1 MEYIF
6 GTNEYSG
13 DETLR
18 TKGPVHTDLTGFNT
32 IVREYE
38 DSSITDTFRVVR
50 KVKSDDDM
58 ENNCYDWYVISNHN
72 RIIDKT
78 KPIQKSLTGLESTVN
93 ILLGVDEQGNE
104 QVEVDK

>member
-1 MEYIF
+1 M
-6 GTNEYSG
+6 
-13 DETLR
+13 
-18 TKGPVHTDLTGFNT
+18 
-32 IVREYE
+32 REYE